1 METETTFSQVVPP
14 VFVGDNYQAW
24 AIRMTVHLEA
34 LDLWEAVDE
43 DYDILPLPV
52 NPTMTQLKTH
62 KERKTRKSKA
72 KACLFSAVS
81 STIFTRIMNLDSAK
95 EIWDYLKTEY
105 EGNERTKNMQVL
117 NLIRE
122 FEMQKMK
129 ETDNIKDYFD
139 KLLSIINKVRLL
151 GKDFPDESIVQKIL
165 VTMPEKYESKISSL
179 EESKDLSKISLGELV
194 NALQAQEQRRMMRQD
209 ESVEGAFQAKA
220 QNSKGGKDKRNNWK
234 KNNKKIE
241 NNRETYPPCPYYK
254 KTNHPQR
261 KCWWRPDVKCRK
273 CGQNG
278 HIEKICR
285 SQQHEDRANVVT
297 EQHQEEQLF
306 VATCFVTSNRSSDS
320 WLIDSGC
327 THHMTNDKE
336 LFKELDKTVISKV
349 KIGNGEY
356 ISVKGKGTVALESL
370 SGLKYITDVLYVPDI
385 DQNLLSVGQLIEKG
399 FKVIFEFTSIY
410 QC

>member
-1 METETTFSQVVPP
+1 
-14 VFVGDNYQAW
+14 
-24 AIRMTVHLEA
+24 
-34 LDLWEAVDE
+34 
-43 DYDILPLPV
+43 
-52 NPTMTQLKTH
+52 MTQLKTH
-62 KERKTRKSKA
+62 KERKSRKSKA

-129 ETDNIKDYFD
+129 ETDNIKDYSD

-151 GKDFPDESIVQKIL
+151 GKDFPDERIVQKIL

-209 ESVEGAFQAKA
+209 ESVEGAFQAKT

-241 NNRETYPPCPYYK
+241 NNGETYPPCLYCK

-306 VATCFVTSNRSSDS
+306 VATCFVISNRSSDS
-320 WLIDSGC
+320 
-327 THHMTNDKE
+327 
-336 LFKELDKTVISKV
+336 
-349 KIGNGEY
+349 
-356 ISVKGKGTVALESL
+356 
-370 SGLKYITDVLYVPDI
+370 
-385 DQNLLSVGQLIEKG
+385 
-399 FKVIFEFTSIY
+399 
-410 QC
+410 